1 MASRN
6 VFVFGLNDFNLRKLE
21 RIRGGEQI
29 TFHKLLDRSEL
40 TERMH
45 YPIEEIL
52 EHARQRLHSFQGSV
66 DGIIHYIDFPVS
78 TIVPILAREFGL
90 PSASLPAVLA
100 CEHKY
105 WARVEQARVTPES
118 TPPFTAF
125 DPFDDGALRRLEREV
140 GYPFWIKPVKSFS
153 SYLGFRV
160 DKPADFHAGIRRIQ
174 AEIRRFQ
181 EPFDYL
187 LEQVERPPEVAN
199 VGGGHC
205 IAEGI
210 IDGHQVT
217 LEGYGHDG
225 RIEVYGA
232 VDSLRHANRST
243 FGRYQYPS
251 ALPTRVLQGMEDIAR
266 RFMSHVGYD
275 NMPFNAE
282 FFWDAQRDRIWLL
295 EVNTRISESHCD
307 LFEKVDGTSSHEVA
321 VDLALGKEPRFVK
334 GGGPYPVAGKFFLRT
349 YGDARVGRVPTES
362 EVREVEEQVPGTTIQ
377 IQVEQGGQLSDMMDQ
392 DSYSFCL
399 ALVFIGGQDEAELE
413 AKFQHVEQA
422 LDFQLQRAA

>member
-1 MASRN
+1 MAGKN
-6 VFVFGLNDFNLRKLE
+6 VFVFGLNDFNLQKLNK
-21 RIRGGEQI
+21 IRGSEEI
-29 TFHKLLDRSEL
+29 AFHKLLDREEL

-52 EHARQRLHSFQGSV
+52 DHARTRLREFPEPVH
-66 DGIIHYIDFPVS
+66 GIVHYIDFPVS

-90 PSASLPAVLA
+90 PSASLDAVLT

-105 WARVEQARVTPES
+105 WARVEQAKVTPES
-118 TPPFTAF
+118 TPPFAAF
-125 DPFDDGALRRLEREV
+125 DPFDDGALARLEREV
-140 GYPFWIKPVKSFS
+140 GYPFWIKPIKSFS

-160 DKPADFHAGIRRIQ
+160 DKPADFQSGIKRIRD
-174 AEIRRFQ
+174 EISRFQ

-187 LEQVERPPEVAN
+187 LNQVERPPEVAH

-217 LEGYGHDG
+217 LEGYGFDG

-232 VDSLRHANRST
+232 IDSVRHANRST
-243 FGRYQYPS
+243 FGSYRYPS
-251 ALPTRVLQGMEDIAR
+251 AMPTLVLERMEEITR
-266 RFMSHVGYD
+266 RFMQHIDYD

-321 VDLALGKEPRFVK
+321 VDLAMGKEPRFTK
-334 GGGPYPVAGKFFLRT
+334 GAGSYPIAGKFFLRT
-349 YGDARVGRVPTES
+349 YGDARVDRVPSEE
-362 EVREVEEQVPGTTIQ
+362 EVRRVEKQIPGTTIQ
-377 IQVEQGGQLSDMMDQ
+377 VQVQEGGRLGALMDQ

-399 ALVFIGGQDEAELE
+399 ALVFIGGNDDEDLD
-413 AKFQHVEQA
+413 AKFRQVENA
-422 LDFQLQRAA
+422 LDFRLQRAA